1 MYLISLKYY
10 HKYYHPFQN
19 ENTDTKKLTKLPK
32 FTQQGVIK
40 IDFKSNLT
48 DCKAYITSTTPLC
61 FNLETK
67 VAASTIQN

>member
-1 MYLISLKYY
+1 M
-10 HKYYHPFQN
+10 P
-19 ENTDTKKLTKLPK
+19 T

-48 DCKAYITSTTPLC
+48 DCKAHITSTTPLC

-67 VAASTIQN
+67 VAASNIQK